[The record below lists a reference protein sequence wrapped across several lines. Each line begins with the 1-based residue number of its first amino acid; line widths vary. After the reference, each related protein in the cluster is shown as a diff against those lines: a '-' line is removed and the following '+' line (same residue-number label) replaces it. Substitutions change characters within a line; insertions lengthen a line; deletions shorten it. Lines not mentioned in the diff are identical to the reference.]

1 VSIKSQTFFSF
12 FFKQCHQKESTI
24 KEDKKKTKNNTS
36 KCFKDGGGGYHLPLV
51 VALVNVKLR
60 MDE

>member
-1 VSIKSQTFFSF
+1 MRNL
-12 FFKQCHQKESTI
+12 KEG
-24 KEDKKKTKNNTS
+24 
-36 KCFKDGGGGYHLPLV
+36 KCFKDGGGGYRLPLV